1 MHKEKDTM
9 SIDTYKILTKKQ
21 WEKAQEIGCIK
32 TSIDEKDGF
41 VHLSTVA
48 QLAATLSFFFEDYE
62 TLLLLELKK
71 NEFKEALVFEL
82 PFPEDHRSGRFPHLY
97 SELKVSQISKVWEIK
112 RGAFSLPKELLLKAE
127 H

>member
-9 SIDTYKILTKKQ
+9 SLDTYKILTKKQ
-21 WEKAQEIGCIK
+21 WEKAQKIGYIK
-32 TSIDEKDGF
+32 TPIDEKDGF
-41 VHLSTVA
+41 IHLSTAA
-48 QLAATLSFFFEDYE
+48 QLATTLSFFFADYE

-71 NEFKEALVFEL
+71 NECKEALVFEVPL
-82 PFPEDHRSGRFPHLY
+82 PEDHRSGPFPHLY

>member
-9 SIDTYKILTKKQ
+9 SLDTYKILTKKQ

-41 VHLSTVA
+41 VHLSTAA

-71 NEFKEALVFEL
+71 NEFKEALVFEVPL
-82 PFPEDHRSGRFPHLY
+82 PEDHRSGPFPHLY